1 MEEKMKNSIILSILL
16 VLISLPTLAQPTIP
30 GKYIVHTFIDEDGN
44 LIDEII
50 VPGRP
55 PIDHREPAVELPD
68 VLVSNGVN
76 VLPEVPRYD
85 WSYGCSAT
93 SGAMIAG
100 YYDRDN
106 GTSYPNMYSGPE
118 NGGVA
123 PIDNTVWGSGECP
136 LSATHQGYDGLSLR
150 GHVDDY
156 YDSNDTALDPYYGH
170 WTQHDYA
177 DCTADYMGTNQYH
190 NWQNANGSTRF
201 YYYPGGAPVYDYTA
215 CEPDKRDGCH
225 GLKLFFESRGYSI
238 QYHGNFNQYIYGYN
252 GNTQGFTYNQFKAE
266 IDAGRPV
273 MIQVSGHSMVGFGYN
288 DNGGSNVVWIHDTWD
303 HNNHTMIWGDSYSG
317 MTHYGVSV
325 FKLEPVVPIAGDE
338 STEASY
344 YHLHNVYPNPAH
356 GTAYV
361 QFEIPEIIN
370 VSLTVYDISGRA
382 VTEMT
387 YSELSP
393 GEHEVMIDDLSAG
406 FYIVQMQAGD
416 FIDSVNMI
424 IVR

>member
-1 MEEKMKNSIILSILL
+1 MEL
-16 VLISLPTLAQPTIP
+16 
-30 GKYIVHTFIDEDGN
+30 
-44 LIDEII
+44 
-50 VPGRP
+50 
-55 PIDHREPAVELPD
+55 
-68 VLVSNGVN
+68 
-76 VLPEVPRYD
+76 
-85 WSYGCSAT
+85 
-93 SGAMIAG
+93 
-100 YYDRDN
+100 
-106 GTSYPNMYSGPE
+106 
-118 NGGVA
+118 A

-273 MIQVSGHSMVGFGYN
+273 MIQVSGHSM
-288 DNGGSNVVWIHDTWD
+288 
-303 HNNHTMIWGDSYSG
+303 
-317 MTHYGVSV
+317 
-325 FKLEPVVPIAGDE
+325 E
-338 STEASY
+338 
-344 YHLHNVYPNPAH
+344 
-356 GTAYV
+356 
-361 QFEIPEIIN
+361 FEIPEIIN